1 MERIV
6 TKETRMSK
14 VKIDTGGRTVEA
26 KRVGFKPLEE
36 VWNVYQLED
45 GTILKI
51 RLILSEVFQ
60 LTDHDPMTGMPQLLV
75 KSTNV
80 IAVQPATPT
89 TDVH

>member
-1 MERIV
+1 M
-6 TKETRMSK
+6 
-14 VKIDTGGRTVEA
+14 KIDTNGRTVEA

-51 RLILSEVFQ
+51 RLIVSEVFQ
-60 LTDHDPMTGMPQLLV
+60 LPDHDPMTGVPQLLV